1 MLSMN
6 ISFSKNIDTFN
17 FSFLTSWTMLH
28 INGQADILPLLP
40 LGEKKVHFLI
50 MKYEIAL
57 GLSQLPFISFTRL
70 RKIYFI

>member
-1 MLSMN
+1 MVRADMLA
-6 ISFSKNIDTFN
+6 FVAFRRK
-17 FSFLTSWTMLH
+17 
-28 INGQADILPLLP
+28 
-40 LGEKKVHFLI
+40 KKVHFLI